1 LIKHSTSPTPLT
13 LSSSYSY
20 NRTHDNDRVLFIS
33 SKMALSELIFAVVVI
48 GVANVVFKGRYTVML
63 SLVKVMMLRYNY
75 AVIVELFNIVIVNV

>member
-1 LIKHSTSPTPLT
+1 
-13 LSSSYSY
+13 
-20 NRTHDNDRVLFIS
+20 
-33 SKMALSELIFAVVVI
+33 MALSELIFAVVVI